1 MPEHHPVTFEDGTFR
16 FPTLPRPR
24 LAGVRSSRR
33 AVRHG
38 ACLRDGGAGR
48 FTGQGVGPAS
58 SRARFLNATEKGA
71 TFTIGKRRKRS
82 TEETAKAVELLSIA
96 GLTRREIAGK
106 LGLSDKTVDNYFTAL
121 T

>member
-1 MPEHHPVTFEDGTFR
+1 MA
-16 FPTLPRPR
+16 L
-24 LAGVRSSRR
+24 
-33 AVRHG
+33 
-38 ACLRDGGAGR
+38 LRVELDY
-48 FTGQGVGPAS
+48 
-58 SRARFLNATEKGA
+58 LNATEKGA